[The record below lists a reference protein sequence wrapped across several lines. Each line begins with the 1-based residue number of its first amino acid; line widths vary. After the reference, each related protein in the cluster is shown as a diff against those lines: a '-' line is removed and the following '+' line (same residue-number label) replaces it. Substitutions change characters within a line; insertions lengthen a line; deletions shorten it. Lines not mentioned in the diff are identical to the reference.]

1 MYISF
6 FLYSFDTLII
16 EEFSLWSIFSVFQS
30 EIFTFVKSF
39 GFWINP
45 LYVTLYCM
53 LLFHKIFFFFIA
65 LGCIS
70 FFLFLMKM
78 YPYDLQQFMIRW
90 GQKKAS
96 YMQKPRWEFSE
107 GPKNF
112 KGSCLTSI
120 LVSTNFSFFVSSV
133 DSSNNLSTSNVGNN
147 K

>member
-1 MYISF
+1 MKNFPFEAY
-6 FLYSFDTLII
+6 FLYSKVKFSPLLNRLDLI
-16 EEFSLWSIFSVFQS
+16 
-30 EIFTFVKSF
+30 
-39 GFWINP
+39 WINP
-45 LYVTLYCM
+45 LDVTLYCM

-120 LVSTNFSFFVSSV
+120 LVSTNFSFLFLLWIHPMIFQQAA
-133 DSSNNLSTSNVGNN
+133 N
-147 K
+147 